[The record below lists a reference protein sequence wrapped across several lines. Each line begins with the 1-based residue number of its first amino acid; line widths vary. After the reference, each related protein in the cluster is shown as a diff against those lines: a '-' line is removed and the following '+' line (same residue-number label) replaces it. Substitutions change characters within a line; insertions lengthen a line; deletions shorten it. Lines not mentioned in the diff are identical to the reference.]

1 MNIIQA
7 NPQRVMNLS
16 WTGAIEMQQ
25 SLHNVLLEMQVMDQ
39 VGVFKDVLAKV
50 SDMQVNIFS
59 AKCKRLTGEKSVYIE
74 LGLEVKNLEELEKLI
89 RNIKQLP
96 DVIAVKRSRYRM
108 NK

>member
-1 MNIIQA
+1 
-7 NPQRVMNLS
+7 
-16 WTGAIEMQQ
+16 
-25 SLHNVLLEMQVMDQ
+25 
-39 VGVFKDVLAKV
+39 
-50 SDMQVNIFS
+50 
-59 AKCKRLTGEKSVYIE
+59 VYIE